1 MLRSITTIT
10 VLAATTLALT
20 LGLAPSSTEQGVGAP
35 TEAIA
40 TLRIGTYDNRA
51 IGIAF
56 AASKFNPVAAKM
68 KEYHE
73 AKAAGNT
80 ARVKELDAWGQ
91 QHQRELHRQG
101 FSRVPVTDLL
111 EPVKDQLPA
120 LATKL
125 GVQAIAFD
133 CNYATPGTEIV
144 DVTLE
149 LVKLYEPSE
158 QTMKW
163 VTESLKSKPVDLDE
177 IDRVKD

>member
-10 VLAATTLALT
+10 IFAAVSLALP
-20 LGLAPSSTEQGVGAP
+20 LGVASTSTVQGTGE
-35 TEAIA
+35 TNEASA
-40 TLRIGTYDNRA
+40 ALRIGTYDNRA

-56 AASKFNPVAAKM
+56 AASQFNPVAAKM

-91 QHQRELHRQG
+91 QVQRELHRQG
-101 FSRVPVTDLL
+101 FARVPVGDLL
-111 EPVKDQLPA
+111 EPVKVQLPA
-120 LATKL
+120 LATRL

-133 CNYATPGTEIV
+133 CNYTSPCTQSV

-163 VTESLKSKPVDLDE
+163 VTESLKREPVDLDE
-177 IDRVKD
+177 IDRVKE